1 MKRII
6 TLLAATLIALTA
18 SAQDAD
24 TTSTASGDKLDFE
37 KPQFLTS
44 TYFETVK
51 AHLSPEWRKTWKPE
65 FSIRGN
71 AMIYYGSLDITGGIR
86 TSPNK
91 VFGLGVGRGNAFIDA
106 NPAHAYRMT
115 FYLYHRHYIPF
126 DRNRRIS
133 LYSDVMGGGIYTYKV
148 TGEIINGRPRLG
160 ELRWYFLWEPGLS
173 IRLWGKSNVF
183 LGPSLGSNFG
193 VHLGLAI

>member
-1 MKRII
+1 MKKIL
-6 TLLAATLIALTA
+6 TTLAVVLLALAAN
-18 SAQDAD
+18 AQND
-24 TTSTASGDKLDFE
+24 TTSTVVGEKLNFE
-37 KPQFLTS
+37 EPQFLTS

-51 AHLSPEWRKTWKPE
+51 AHLSPEWRKSWKPE
-65 FSIRGN
+65 FSVRAN
-71 AMIYYGSLDITGGIR
+71 VMIYYGSIDITGGIR

-91 VFGLGVGRGNAFIDA
+91 VFGLGVGRGKAFIDA
-106 NPAHAYRMT
+106 NPAHAYRLT

-126 DRNRRIS
+126 DRSRRIS
-133 LYSDVMGGGIYTYKV
+133 LYSDIMGGGMYTYKV
-148 TGEIINGRPRLG
+148 TGHIIDGRPQLG

-173 IRLWGKSNVF
+173 IRLWGKSNIF